1 MGRHLMSDK
10 MLARQAL
17 QSLKS
22 VFKKGR
28 VRPRAEATIV
38 AESSD
43 SNPLD
48 GIKAALESA
57 QEALGGDDDMHEVG
71 EQLMGEES
79 KPERPRE
86 SVLES
91 FTIGGGKRP
100 SSPMPAISEKRP
112 RGRPRK
118 AK

>member
-1 MGRHLMSDK
+1 MSDK

-17 QSLKS
+17 QSLKGM
-22 VFKKGR
+22 FKKGR
-28 VRPRAEATIV
+28 VKPRAEATIV
-38 AESSD
+38 TKSSE
-43 SNPLD
+43 SNPLE

-57 QEALGGDDDMHEVG
+57 QEALGGEEDDAMHEVG
-71 EQLMGEES
+71 EQVMGGEEP
-79 KPERPRE
+79 KMERPRE

-91 FTIGGGKRP
+91 FTIGSGRRP
-100 SSPMPAISEKRP
+100 APMSSPAEKRP

>member
-1 MGRHLMSDK
+1 MSDK

-17 QSLKS
+17 QSLKGL
-22 VFKKGR
+22 FKKGR
-28 VRPRAEATIV
+28 VKPRAEATIV
-38 AESSD
+38 AESSE

-57 QEALGGDDDMHEVG
+57 QEALGGEDDMHEVS
-71 EQLMGEES
+71 EQMMSDEPKS
-79 KPERPRE
+79 ERPRE

-91 FTIGGGKRP
+91 FTIGGGKRHA
-100 SSPMPAISEKRP
+100 MPAMPEKRP